1 VVSEEDGFTIL
12 ADPDGNKACVNLS

>member
-12 ADPDGNKACVNLS
+12 ADPDGNRACVNLS